1 MLTQVYDQL
10 LNNWKKFLS
19 LTDMIKM
26 TTVVKK
32 KEEEEKQSQQ
42 SKSPWNTAA
51 RYPLNDQW
59 VGTPCSAFKIFTF
72 N

>member
-1 MLTQVYDQL
+1 MKEIFKLNRYDK
-10 LNNWKKFLS
+10 N
-19 LTDMIKM
+19 DHCG
-26 TTVVKK
+26 KK